1 MHTKLFV
8 LSTLLISAAASSALA
23 ESTVYPA
30 TICVPANDGTEVEI
44 PFTRGGVRLV
54 TDGTLFCPIVK
65 TSTAMVVR
73 NVYVRIRRGAS
84 LAEIMLTI
92 WAFDG
97 FGNASGSAQGHFF
110 DDHRNQ
116 SRSYTLPI
124 AAAGLTAPA
133 TGYYLIDLM
142 LNRGDE
148 LISIRVDE

>member
-8 LSTLLISAAASSALA
+8 LSALLISATASSALA

-30 TICVPANDGTEVEI
+30 TICVPANDGTEVAI
-44 PFTRGGVRLV
+44 PFTRGGVRFV
-54 TDGTLFCPIVK
+54 TGGTLLCPIVK

-73 NVYVRIRRGAS
+73 NVYVRIRRGGFLS
-84 LAEIMLTI
+84 DIMLTL

-97 FGNASGSAQGHFF
+97 FGNLSGSAQGRFF

-124 AAAGLTAPA
+124 GAGGLSAPA
-133 TGYYLIDLM
+133 TGYYLVDLV
-142 LNRGDE
+142 LNQGDE
-148 LISIRVDE
+148 LVSIRVDD